1 VNELADPIPNVP
13 GHELGPL
20 LREDGH
26 EWVIRTTF
34 GAERALTRIAKMPLS
49 AASERRLRAAV
60 FDGAPLDDRWPWEL
74 RRILDGY
81 RVRAAL
87 PGDWSLPRV
96 LSVGLAEGGRPY
108 VTRGWLD
115 GLALG
120 AAMAAVPALDHVLG
134 QMLELMDALHD
145 RCVVVQDL
153 KPDNL
158 VLDASSRVWLVDLE
172 SLRAA
177 PLGVV
182 PCTHFTPRFAAPEQI
197 RGRTSALASDL
208 YAFGKMVMSLCDGAP
223 PERWADLVSR
233 CLQED
238 PAARPTAEQA
248 LAWLRKGVSLGERP
262 TDATI
267 RVPEPLDLPEA
278 QDLSQLSRL
287 TRLSP
292 QLGPPSRP
300 PAVDVTLP
308 PPPPGDL
315 STITPL
321 LGTPVLGTPVL
332 GTHGGAVVQTEPAEP
347 APLVAPRRGRL
358 RQAMGMGMGAVSLL
372 MVGAVIWAGASID
385 RSLRATRENGAASD
399 RLVAEARAGLREHK
413 IKAEKNHDREL
424 ARWWATARQAAVLDP
439 DADAL
444 GVLALATVWGQR
456 WQRLGT
462 VWDAQR
468 FEVADALTLQ
478 AVEAGRTPEGMLARG
493 LLAAAACRHRPT
505 DRDRWC
511 AEATKQL
518 DRAARNAPDWM
529 VVEARWGSVT
539 VTNARARRAI
549 QRGELVDAATAA
561 TQSLRQCELARP
573 VLPAA
578 PVNGV
583 ELMED
588 CTWAAG
594 VARDRDAWLRWSTS
608 WVVARKGPP
617 TDPALQQT
625 LARMAAPE
633 CAKLEL
639 PAGHD
644 GSWTAWCD
652 ERAQLTL
659 HCASQGRSSVMV
671 ALSGDCPQDTVSM
684 R

>member
-1 VNELADPIPNVP
+1 VNDLAEPVPNVP

-26 EWVIRTTF
+26 EWVVRSTF
-34 GAERALTRIAKMPLS
+34 GADKALTRIAKMPLS
-49 AASERRLRAAV
+49 AASERRLRAAI

-96 LSVGLAEGGRPY
+96 LGVGLAEGGRPY

-120 AAMAAVPALDHVLG
+120 AAIASSTTREGPVLDHVLG
-134 QMLELMDALHD
+134 QLLELLDVLHD
-145 RCVVVQDL
+145 RCVAVQDL

-177 PLGVV
+177 PLGAV
-182 PCTHFTPRFAAPEQI
+182 PCTHFTPRFAAPEQL

-208 YAFGKMVMSLCDGAP
+208 YAFGKMVLELSDGTP
-223 PERWADLVSR
+223 PGRWAEIVSR
-233 CLQED
+233 CLLED
-238 PAARPTAEQA
+238 PTARPTAEQA
-248 LAWLRKGVSLGERP
+248 LAWLRRGASLGERV

-287 TRLSP
+287 SRLSS
-292 QLGPPSRP
+292 QLGSPSHPPP
-300 PAVDVTLP
+300 IDVTLP
-308 PPPPGDL
+308 PPPPVEL
-315 STITPL
+315 TTINPQ
-321 LGTPVLGTPVL
+321 GNPQGNPEGSAPEVL
-332 GTHGGAVVQTEPAEP
+332 Q
-347 APLVAPRRGRL
+347 VAGRGRL
-358 RQAMGMGMGAVSLL
+358 RQAMGMATGAVSLL
-372 MVGAVIWAGASID
+372 AVGSVIWLGLSLD
-385 RSLRATRENGAASD
+385 RAIRADRENAAVSD
-399 RLVAEARAGLREHK
+399 RLVAEARVGLRDHK
-413 IKAEKNHDREL
+413 TLPQKNHDREL

-439 DADAL
+439 DADSL

-456 WQRLGT
+456 WQRIGAT
-462 VWDAQR
+462 WDAHG
-468 FEVADALTLQ
+468 FEVTEALTLQ
-478 AVEAGRTPEGMLARG
+478 ALDAGRTPEGTLARG

-518 DRAARNAPDWM
+518 DRAARSSPDWM

-549 QRGELVDAATAA
+549 QRADFVDAAAAA
-561 TQSLRQCELARP
+561 TQSLRQCDLAQSA
-573 VLPAA
+573 LPAA

-594 VARDRDAWLRWSTS
+594 VARDREAWSRWSTS
-608 WVVARKGPP
+608 WVVARKGPY
-617 TDPALQQT
+617 TDASLHQT

-633 CAKLEL
+633 CAKLTV
-639 PAGHD
+639 PVAVQD
-644 GSWTAWCD
+644 SSWFAWCD
-652 ERAQLTL
+652 SQAQRTL
-659 HCASQGRSSVMV
+659 HCATQGRSTVM
-671 ALSGDCPQDTVSM
+671 AGLATGCPQDLVSI